1 MIEAVLLSSRVPG
14 SLVECASLI
23 RVATITQTVQ
33 HPGPEAKARVG
44 VYFLSL

>member
-33 HPGPEAKARVG
+33 QRVG